1 LFKGKRM
8 VKVLVIVESP
18 TKAKTIG
25 KILGK
30 NYVIKSSMGHVRD
43 LPPRRLG
50 VDTRN
55 NFKPTY
61 EIIKN
66 KKKIV
71 KDLAKAMKEAK
82 QVYLATDQDREGEAI
97 GWHLVTVTNT
107 DKGRVKRIV
116 FHEITK
122 ETIANSLRS
131 PRQIDL
137 HLVNAQQARRILD
150 RLVGYKLSPLLSGKV
165 RRGLSAG
172 RVQSVTL
179 RLIVERERQIEK
191 FVPQEYWTI
200 LAHLSKRE
208 EEPIFTANLI
218 ARGKKKF
225 KKLEIANEAGA
236 KKICRDVRGK
246 EFIVSEVTRKPK
258 KRNPPPPFNTSSLQQ
273 EASRRFG
280 FSATKT
286 MVIAQQ
292 LYEGIDLGKEESV
305 GLITYMRTDSFAVSS
320 SAQAEAVRFIRK
332 EFGENY
338 SPEKPRIYKSKSK
351 VAQEAHEAIRP
362 TSCLRTPQAVSK
374 YLNATQFKLY
384 SLIWQRFISSQ
395 MATAIFDTIAV
406 DIGAGEYVFRAT
418 GQKVKFPGFLKV
430 YQEEKEEGEK
440 MLPPLKQGDSLALK
454 EIVPEQHFT
463 EPPPHYT
470 VASLIKTLEEHGV
483 GRPSTY
489 APIISTLLA
498 RRYVTLR
505 SKQFH
510 PEETGII
517 VSDLLVKYFPKIM
530 DIGFTAH
537 LEENLDEIALGKREW
552 VEVLKNFYQPFKK
565 TLNVAYKNMEKIKP
579 QMTKEICPKCK
590 SPMVIRIGRYG
601 KFLACSAFPRCR
613 YTLPL
618 DEQGNKRV
626 TEMTEE
632 KCLKC
637 GSPMVIKWGRRG
649 KFLACSA
656 YPKCKNTKSIPKKE

>member
-1 LFKGKRM
+1 M
-8 VKVLVIVESP
+8 VKALVIVESP
-18 TKAKTIG
+18 TKARTMG

-50 VDTRN
+50 VDIKN

-71 KDLAKAMKEAK
+71 KDLAKAVKEAE

-107 DKGRVKRIV
+107 DQKRVKRIV

-131 PRQIDL
+131 PRQIDI

-172 RVQSVTL
+172 RVQSVAL
-179 RLIVERERQIEK
+179 RLIVEREKQIEK
-191 FVPQEYWTI
+191 FIPQEYWTI
-200 LAHLSKRE
+200 LAHLSKRDE
-208 EEPIFTANLI
+208 ERIFAANLI
-218 ARGKKKF
+218 GREKKKF
-225 KKLEIANEAGA
+225 KKLEIADESRA
-236 KKICRDVRGK
+236 KKICRDLRVK
-246 EFIVSEVTRKPK
+246 QFIVSKVTRKPK

-273 EASRRFG
+273 EASRKFA
-280 FSATKT
+280 FSANKT
-286 MVIAQQ
+286 MVVAQQ

-332 EFGENY
+332 KFGESY
-338 SPEKPRIYKSKSK
+338 LPKKPRIYKSKSK

-362 TSCLRTPQAVSK
+362 TSCLRTPEAVSK
-374 YLNATQFKLY
+374 YLNASQLKLY
-384 SLIWQRFISSQ
+384 NLIWQRFVSSQ
-395 MATAIFDTIAV
+395 MASAIFDTIAV
-406 DIGAGEYVFRAT
+406 DIKAGDYVFRAT
-418 GQKVKFPGFLKV
+418 GQKLKFPGFLRV
-430 YQEEKEEGEK
+430 HQEEKKEEERV
-440 MLPPLKQGDSLALK
+440 LPPLEEGDNLFLRG
-454 EIVPEQHFT
+454 IVPEQHFT
-463 EPPPHYT
+463 EPPAHYT
-470 VASLIKTLEEHGV
+470 EASLIKTLEEHGI

-489 APIISTLLA
+489 APIISTLLE

-517 VSDLLVKYFPKIM
+517 VNDLLVKYFPKIM
-530 DIGFTAH
+530 DIDFTAH
-537 LEENLDEIALGKREW
+537 MEENLDEIALGKREW

-565 TLNVAYKNMEKIKP
+565 TLNIAYKNMKKIKP
-579 QMTKEICPKCK
+579 QMTKEKCPKCG
-590 SPMVIRIGRYG
+590 SAMVIRIGRYG
-601 KFLACSAFPRCR
+601 KFLACSSFPGCR
-613 YTLPL
+613 YTLTL
-618 DEQGNKRV
+618 DEQGNKIV
-626 TEMTEE
+626 TRMTEE
-632 KCLKC
+632 KCPKC

-656 YPKCKNTKSIPKKE
+656 YPKCKSTRSIPKEE

>member
-1 LFKGKRM
+1 M

-30 NYVIKSSMGHVRD
+30 DYVIKSSMGHVRD

-50 VDTRN
+50 VDIAN

-71 KDLAKAMKEAK
+71 KDLTKAMKEAE

-107 DKGRVKRIV
+107 DQGRVKRII

-172 RVQSVTL
+172 RVQSVAL

-191 FVPQEYWTI
+191 FIPQEYWTI
-200 LAHLSKRE
+200 LAHLSKRDE
-208 EEPIFTANLI
+208 ERIFTANLI
-218 ARGKKKF
+218 AKGKKKF
-225 KKLEIANEAGA
+225 RKLEIANESQA
-236 KKICRDVRGK
+236 KKICRDLSGK
-246 EFIVSEVTRKPK
+246 EFIVSQVIKKPK
-258 KRNPPPPFNTSSLQQ
+258 KRNPLPPFNTSTLQQ
-273 EASRRFG
+273 EASRRFA

-286 MVIAQQ
+286 MMIAQQ
-292 LYEGIDLGKEESV
+292 LYEGIDLGKKESV

-320 SAQAEAVRFIRK
+320 SAQDEALKFIRK
-332 EFGENY
+332 NFGQAY
-338 SPEKPRIYKSKSK
+338 SPKKPRIYKSKSK
-351 VAQEAHEAIRP
+351 IAQEAHEAIRP
-362 TSCLRTPQAVSK
+362 TSCLRTPEAVSK
-374 YLNATQFKLY
+374 YLDTSQFKLY
-384 SLIWQRFISSQ
+384 SLIWQRFVSSQ
-395 MATAIFDTIAV
+395 MASAIFDTVAV
-406 DIGAGEYVFRAT
+406 DIRAGDYVFRAT
-418 GQKVKFPGFLKV
+418 GQKLKFPGFLKV
-430 YQEEKEEGEK
+430 YQEEKEEEEK
-440 MLPPLKQGDSLALK
+440 ILPPLEQGDILILK
-454 EIVPEQHFT
+454 EVVPEQHFT
-463 EPPPHYT
+463 EPPPHYA
-470 VASLIKTLEEHGV
+470 VASLIKTLEEHGI

-489 APIISTLLA
+489 APIISTLLE

-505 SKQFH
+505 KKQFH

-517 VSDLLVKYFPKIM
+517 VSDLLVKYFPNIM
-530 DIGFTAH
+530 DIDFTAH
-537 LEENLDEIALGKREW
+537 MEENLDEIALGRKEW
-552 VEVLKNFYQPFKK
+552 VEVLNNFYQPFKR
-565 TLNVAYKNMEKIKP
+565 TLNVAYKNMKKIKP
-579 QMTKEICPKCK
+579 QVTKETCPKCR
-590 SPMVIRIGRYG
+590 SAMVIRIGRYG
-601 KFLACSAFPRCR
+601 KFLACSSFPRCR
-613 YTLPL
+613 YTVPL
-618 DEQGNKRV
+618 DEQGNKIV
-626 TEMTEE
+626 TQMTEE
-632 KCLKC
+632 KCSKC

>member
-1 LFKGKRM
+1 M
-8 VKVLVIVESP
+8 VKALVIVESP

-50 VDTRN
+50 VDIED

-71 KDLAKAMKEAK
+71 KDLARAVKEAE

-97 GWHLVTVTNT
+97 GWHLITVTNT
-107 DKGRVKRIV
+107 DQARVKRIV

-172 RVQSVTL
+172 RVQSVAL
-179 RLIVERERQIEK
+179 RLIVEREKQIEK

-200 LAHLSKRE
+200 LAHLSKRDE
-208 EEPIFTANLI
+208 ERIFTAGLVS
-218 ARGKKKF
+218 RGKKKF
-225 KKLEIANEAGA
+225 KKLEIADESQA
-236 KKICRDVRGK
+236 KKICRDLQGK
-246 EFIVSEVTRKPK
+246 EFIVYKVTRKPK

-273 EASRRFG
+273 EASRKFA
-280 FSATKT
+280 FSASKT

-292 LYEGIDLGKEESV
+292 LYEGIDIEKEESV

-320 SAQAEAVRFIRK
+320 SAQDEAVGFIRK
-332 EFGENY
+332 KFGESY
-338 SPEKPRIYKSKSK
+338 LPKEPRIYKSKSK

-362 TSCLRTPQAVSK
+362 TSCLRTPEAVSK
-374 YLNATQFKLY
+374 YLNASQLRLY
-384 SLIWQRFISSQ
+384 SLIWQRFLSSQ
-395 MATAIFDTIAV
+395 MAAAIFDTIAV
-406 DIGAGEYVFRAT
+406 DITAGDYVFRAT
-418 GQKVKFPGFLKV
+418 GQKVKFPGFLRV
-430 YQEEKEEGEK
+430 YEEEKKEEERI
-440 MLPPLKQGDSLALK
+440 LPPLAEGDRLILK
-454 EIVPEQHFT
+454 EVVPEQHFT

-470 VASLIKTLEEHGV
+470 VASLIKTLEEHGI

-489 APIISTLLA
+489 APIISTLLG
-498 RRYVTLR
+498 RGYVTLR

-517 VSDLLVKYFPKIM
+517 VSDLLVKYFPKII
-530 DIGFTAH
+530 DVGFTAH
-537 LEENLDEIALGKREW
+537 MEENLDEIALGKREW

-565 TLNVAYKNMEKIKP
+565 TLNIAYKNMKKIKP
-579 QMTKEICPKCK
+579 QMTKEKCPKCG
-590 SPMVIRIGRYG
+590 SAMVIRIGRYG

-626 TEMTEE
+626 TQTTEE
-632 KCLKC
+632 KCPKC

>member
-1 LFKGKRM
+1 LGKPM
-8 VKVLVIVESP
+8 VKALVIVESP

-30 NYVIKSSMGHVRD
+30 DYVIKSSMGHVCD

-50 VDTRN
+50 VDIKN

-71 KDLAKAMKEAK
+71 KELTKAIKEAE

-97 GWHLVTVTNT
+97 GWHLVTATKT
-107 DKGRVKRIV
+107 DQGKVKRIV

-179 RLIVERERQIEK
+179 RLIVEREKQIEK

-200 LAHLSKRE
+200 LAHLSKRDE
-208 EEPIFTANLI
+208 ERIFTANLI
-218 ARGKKKF
+218 AKEKKKF
-225 KKLEIANEAGA
+225 KKLEIANESGA

-258 KRNPPPPFNTSSLQQ
+258 KRNPSPPFNTSSLQQ
-273 EASRRFG
+273 ESSRKFG

-320 SAQAEAVRFIRK
+320 LAQAEALKFIRK
-332 EFGENY
+332 KFGESY
-338 SPEKPRIYKSKSK
+338 LPQKPRIYKSKSK
-351 VAQEAHEAIRP
+351 IAQEAHEAIRP
-362 TSCLRTPQAVSK
+362 TSYLRTPEAVSK

-395 MATAIFDTIAV
+395 MASAIFDTIAV
-406 DIGAGEYVFRAT
+406 DIRASDYVFRAT

-430 YQEEKEEGEK
+430 YQEEKEEEEK
-440 MLPPLKQGDSLALK
+440 VLPPLEEGDSLVLK
-454 EIVPEQHFT
+454 EVVPEQHFT

-470 VASLIKTLEEHGV
+470 VASLIKTLEEHGI

-489 APIISTLLA
+489 APTISTLLE
-498 RRYVTLR
+498 RRYVTL
-505 SKQFH
+505 SNKQFH

-552 VEVLKNFYQPFKK
+552 VEVLKNFYQPFKE
-565 TLNVAYKNMEKIKP
+565 TLNIAYKNMEKIKP
-579 QMTKEICPKCK
+579 QMTKEICPECK

-618 DEQGNKRV
+618 DKQGNKIV

>member
-1 LFKGKRM
+1 M
-8 VKVLVIVESP
+8 VKALVIVESP

-30 NYVIKSSMGHVRD
+30 DYVIKSSMGHVRD

-50 VDTRN
+50 VDIKN

-66 KKKIV
+66 KNKIV
-71 KDLAKAMKEAK
+71 KELTKAMKEAK

-97 GWHLVTVTNT
+97 GWHLVAATKT
-107 DKGRVKRIV
+107 DRGRVKRIV

-179 RLIVERERQIEK
+179 RFIVEREKQIEK

-200 LAHLSKRE
+200 LAHLSKKDE
-208 EEPIFTANLI
+208 ERIFTANLI
-218 ARGKKKF
+218 AKGKKKF
-225 KKLEIANEAGA
+225 KKLEIANESQA
-236 KKICRDVRGK
+236 KKICRDLSGK

-258 KRNPPPPFNTSSLQQ
+258 KRNPSPPFNTSTLQQ
-273 EASRRFG
+273 EASRKFA

-320 SAQAEAVRFIRK
+320 SAQAEALKFIRK
-332 EFGENY
+332 KFGESY
-338 SPEKPRIYKSKSK
+338 LPQKPRIYKSKSK

-362 TSCLRTPQAVSK
+362 TSYLRTPEAVSK

-395 MATAIFDTIAV
+395 MASAIFDTIAV
-406 DIGAGEYVFRAT
+406 DIRASDYVFRAT

-430 YQEEKEEGEK
+430 YQEEKEEEEK
-440 MLPPLKQGDSLALK
+440 ILPSLEEGDSLVLK
-454 EIVPEQHFT
+454 EVVPEQHFT

-470 VASLIKTLEEHGV
+470 VASLIKTLEEHGI

-489 APIISTLLA
+489 APTISTLLE

-530 DIGFTAH
+530 DINFTAQM
-537 LEENLDEIALGKREW
+537 EEDLDEIALGKMEW
-552 VEVLKNFYQPFKK
+552 VEVLKNFYQPFKE
-565 TLNVAYKNMEKIKP
+565 TLNVAYKKMKKIKP
-579 QMTKEICPKCK
+579 QATKEICPECG
-590 SPMVIRIGRYG
+590 SAMVIRFGRYG
-601 KFLACSAFPRCR
+601 KFLACSSFPRCR
-613 YTLPL
+613 YTAPL
-618 DEQGNKRV
+618 DEQGKKIV
-626 TEMTEE
+626 PQMTEE
-632 KCLKC
+632 KCSKC
-637 GSPMVIKWGRRG
+637 ESPMVIRWGRRG

>member
-1 LFKGKRM
+1 M
-8 VKVLVIVESP
+8 VKALVIVESP

-30 NYVIKSSMGHVRD
+30 DYVIKSSMGHVRD

-55 NFKPTY
+55 NFRPTY

-71 KDLAKAMKEAK
+71 KDLTKAMKEAK

-97 GWHLVTVTNT
+97 GWHLITVTNT

-172 RVQSVTL
+172 RVQSVAL
-179 RLIVERERQIEK
+179 RLIVERKRQIEK

-200 LAHLSKRE
+200 LARLSERE
-208 EEPIFTANLI
+208 EGPILTANLI

-225 KKLEIANEAGA
+225 KKLEITNEAGA
-236 KKICRDVRGK
+236 KKICRDMKGK
-246 EFIVSEVTRKPK
+246 EFIVWEVTRKPK

-273 EASRRFG
+273 EASRKFG
-280 FSATKT
+280 FSATRT

-292 LYEGIDLGKEESV
+292 LYEGLDLGKEESV

-320 SAQAEAVRFIRK
+320 SAQAEAARFIKK

-338 SPEKPRIYKSKSK
+338 SPKKPRIYRSKSK

-362 TSCLRTPQAVSK
+362 TSCLRTPEAVSK

-395 MATAIFDTIAV
+395 MAAAIFDTIAA
-406 DIGAGEYVFRAT
+406 DIRAGDYVFRAT

-430 YQEEKEEGEK
+430 YEEEREEEKV
-440 MLPPLKQGDSLALK
+440 LPPLKQGDSLILK

-489 APIISTLLA
+489 APIISTLLE

-530 DIGFTAH
+530 DIGFTAR
-537 LEENLDEIALGKREW
+537 LEENLDEIALGKMEW
-552 VEVLKNFYQPFKK
+552 VEVLKNFYQPFKE
-565 TLNVAYKNMEKIKP
+565 TLNVAYKNMKKIKP
-579 QMTKEICPKCK
+579 QMTKEICPQCK
-590 SPMVIRIGRYG
+590 SPMV
-601 KFLACSAFPRCR
+601 
-613 YTLPL
+613 
-618 DEQGNKRV
+618 
-626 TEMTEE
+626 
-632 KCLKC
+632 
-637 GSPMVIKWGRRG
+637 
-649 KFLACSA
+649 
-656 YPKCKNTKSIPKKE
+656 

>member
-1 LFKGKRM
+1 MGKPM
-8 VKVLVIVESP
+8 VKALVIVESP

-30 NYVIKSSMGHVRD
+30 DYVIKSSMGHVCD

-50 VDTRN
+50 VDIKN

-71 KDLAKAMKEAK
+71 KELTKAIKEAE

-97 GWHLVTVTNT
+97 GWHLVTATKT
-107 DKGRVKRIV
+107 DQGKVKRIV

-179 RLIVERERQIEK
+179 RLIVEREKQIEK

-200 LAHLSKRE
+200 LAHLSKRDE
-208 EEPIFTANLI
+208 ERIFTANLI
-218 ARGKKKF
+218 AKEKKKF
-225 KKLEIANEAGA
+225 KKLEIANESRA

-258 KRNPPPPFNTSSLQQ
+258 KRNPSPPFNTSSLQQ
-273 EASRRFG
+273 ESSRKFG

-320 SAQAEAVRFIRK
+320 SAQVEALKFIRK
-332 EFGENY
+332 KFGESY
-338 SPEKPRIYKSKSK
+338 LPQKPRIYKSKSK
-351 VAQEAHEAIRP
+351 IAQEAHEAIRP
-362 TSCLRTPQAVSK
+362 TSYLRTPEAVSK

-395 MATAIFDTIAV
+395 MASAIFDTIAV
-406 DIGAGEYVFRAT
+406 DIRASDYVFRAT

-430 YQEEKEEGEK
+430 YQEEKEEEEK
-440 MLPPLKQGDSLALK
+440 VLPPLEEGDSLVLK
-454 EIVPEQHFT
+454 EVVPEQHFT

-470 VASLIKTLEEHGV
+470 VASLIKTLEEHGI

-489 APIISTLLA
+489 APTISTLLE
-498 RRYVTLR
+498 RRYVTL
-505 SKQFH
+505 SNKQFH

-530 DIGFTAH
+530 DIDFTAH
-537 LEENLDEIALGKREW
+537 MEENLDEIALGKMEW
-552 VEVLKNFYQPFKK
+552 VEVLKNFYQPFKE
-565 TLNVAYKNMEKIKP
+565 TLNIAYKNMEKIKP
-579 QMTKEICPKCK
+579 QMTKEICPECK

-618 DEQGNKRV
+618 DKQGNKIV

>member
-1 LFKGKRM
+1 M
-8 VKVLVIVESP
+8 VKALVIVESP

-30 NYVIKSSMGHVRD
+30 DYVIKSSMGHVRD

-50 VDTRN
+50 VDIKN

-71 KDLAKAMKEAK
+71 KELTKAMKEAE

-97 GWHLVTVTNT
+97 GWHLVAATKA
-107 DKGRVKRIV
+107 DQGRVKRIV

-179 RLIVERERQIEK
+179 RLIVEREKQIEK

-200 LAHLSKRE
+200 LAHLSKKDE
-208 EEPIFTANLI
+208 ERIFTANLI
-218 ARGKKKF
+218 AKGKKKF
-225 KKLEIANEAGA
+225 KKLEIANESGA
-236 KKICRDVRGK
+236 KKICRDLSGK

-258 KRNPPPPFNTSSLQQ
+258 KRNPSPPFNTSTLQQ
-273 EASRRFG
+273 EASRKFA

-320 SAQAEAVRFIRK
+320 LAQAEALKFIRK
-332 EFGENY
+332 KFGESY
-338 SPEKPRIYKSKSK
+338 LPQKPRIYKSKSK

-362 TSCLRTPQAVSK
+362 TSYLRTPEAMSK

-395 MATAIFDTIAV
+395 MASAIFDTIAV
-406 DIGAGEYVFRAT
+406 DIRASDYVFRAT

-430 YQEEKEEGEK
+430 YQEEKEEEEK
-440 MLPPLKQGDSLALK
+440 VLPPLKEGDSLVLK
-454 EIVPEQHFT
+454 EVVPGQHFT

-470 VASLIKTLEEHGV
+470 VASLIKTLEEHGI

-489 APIISTLLA
+489 APTISTLLE
-498 RRYVTLR
+498 RRYVILKN
-505 SKQFH
+505 KQFH
-510 PEETGII
+510 PEETGVI

-530 DIGFTAH
+530 DIDFTAH
-537 LEENLDEIALGKREW
+537 MEENLDEIALGKMEW
-552 VEVLKNFYQPFKK
+552 VEVLKNFYQPFKE
-565 TLNVAYKNMEKIKP
+565 TLNIAYKKMKKIKP
-579 QMTKEICPKCK
+579 QATKEICPECK
-590 SPMVIRIGRYG
+590 SRMVIRLGRYG
-601 KFLACSAFPRCR
+601 KFLACSSFPRCR
-613 YTLPL
+613 YTAPL
-618 DEQGNKRV
+618 DEQGKKIV
-626 TEMTEE
+626 PQMTEE
-632 KCLKC
+632 KCSKC
-637 GSPMVIKWGRRG
+637 GSPMVIRWGRRG

>member
-1 LFKGKRM
+1 M
-8 VKVLVIVESP
+8 VKALVIVESP
-18 TKAKTIG
+18 TKARTMG

-50 VDTRN
+50 VDIKN

-71 KDLAKAMKEAK
+71 KDLTKAVKEAE

-107 DKGRVKRIV
+107 DRKRVKRIV

-131 PRQIDL
+131 PRQIDI

-172 RVQSVTL
+172 RVQSVAL
-179 RLIVERERQIEK
+179 RLIVEREKQIEK
-191 FVPQEYWTI
+191 FIPQEYWTI
-200 LAHLSKRE
+200 LAHLSKRDE
-208 EEPIFTANLI
+208 ERIFTANLI
-218 ARGKKKF
+218 AKGKKKF
-225 KKLEIANEAGA
+225 KKLEITNESRA
-236 KKICRDVRGK
+236 KKICRDLKGK
-246 EFIVSEVTRKPK
+246 EFIVSKVTGKPK
-258 KRNPPPPFNTSSLQQ
+258 KRNPAPPFNTSSLQQ
-273 EASRRFG
+273 EASRKFA
-280 FSATKT
+280 FSANKT

-320 SAQAEAVRFIRK
+320 SAQGEAVRFIRK
-332 EFGENY
+332 NFGERY
-338 SPEKPRIYKSKSK
+338 LPKKPRIYKSKSK

-362 TSCLRTPQAVSK
+362 TSCLRTPEAVSK
-374 YLNATQFKLY
+374 YLNASQLKLY
-384 SLIWQRFISSQ
+384 NLIWQRFVSSQ
-395 MATAIFDTIAV
+395 MAAAIFDTMVV
-406 DIGAGEYVFRAT
+406 DIKAGDYVFRAT
-418 GQKVKFPGFLKV
+418 GQKLKFPGFLRV
-430 YQEEKEEGEK
+430 YQEEKKEEERV
-440 MLPPLKQGDSLALK
+440 LPPLDQGDSLVLRG
-454 EIVPEQHFT
+454 IVPEQHFT
-463 EPPPHYT
+463 EPPAHYT
-470 VASLIKTLEEHGV
+470 EASLIKTLEEHGI

-489 APIISTLLA
+489 APIISTLLE
-498 RRYVTLR
+498 RRYVTLK

-517 VSDLLVKYFPKIM
+517 VNDLLVKYFPKIM
-530 DIGFTAH
+530 DIDFTAH
-537 LEENLDEIALGKREW
+537 MEENLDEIALGKREW
-552 VEVLKNFYQPFKK
+552 VEVLKNFYQPFKE
-565 TLNVAYKNMEKIKP
+565 TLNIAYKNMKKIKP
-579 QMTKEICPKCK
+579 QVTKEKCPKCG
-590 SPMVIRIGRYG
+590 SAMVIRIGRYG
-601 KFLACSAFPRCR
+601 KFLACSSFPRCR
-613 YTLPL
+613 YTLTL
-618 DEQGNKRV
+618 DEQGNKIV
-626 TEMTEE
+626 TQKTKE
-632 KCLKC
+632 KCPKC

-656 YPKCKNTKSIPKKE
+656 YPRCKSTRSIPKEE

>member
-1 LFKGKRM
+1 M

>member
-1 LFKGKRM
+1 M
-8 VKVLVIVESP
+8 VKALVIVESP

-50 VDTRN
+50 VDIED

-71 KDLAKAMKEAK
+71 KDLARAVKEAE

-97 GWHLVTVTNT
+97 GWHLISVTNT
-107 DKGRVKRIV
+107 DQVRVKRIV

-179 RLIVERERQIEK
+179 RLIVEREKQIEK

-200 LAHLSKRE
+200 LAHLSKRDE
-208 EEPIFTANLI
+208 ELIFTASLVS
-218 ARGKKKF
+218 RGKKKF
-225 KKLEIANEAGA
+225 KKLEIADESRA
-236 KKICRDVRGK
+236 KKICRDLQGK
-246 EFIVSEVTRKPK
+246 EFIVYKVTRKPK

-273 EASRRFG
+273 EASRKFA
-280 FSATKT
+280 FSASKT
-286 MVIAQQ
+286 MMIAQQ
-292 LYEGIDLGKEESV
+292 LYEGIDIEKEESV

-320 SAQAEAVRFIRK
+320 SAGDEAVGFIRK
-332 EFGENY
+332 KFGESY
-338 SPEKPRIYKSKSK
+338 LPKKPRIYKSKSK

-362 TSCLRTPQAVSK
+362 TSCLRTPEAVSK
-374 YLNATQFKLY
+374 YLNASQLKLY
-384 SLIWQRFISSQ
+384 GLIWQRFLSSQ

-406 DIGAGEYVFRAT
+406 DITAGDYVFRAT
-418 GQKVKFPGFLKV
+418 GQKVKFPGFLRV
-430 YQEEKEEGEK
+430 YEEEKKEEERI
-440 MLPPLKQGDSLALK
+440 LPPLAESDRLILK
-454 EIVPEQHFT
+454 EVVPDQHFT

-470 VASLIKTLEEHGV
+470 VASLIKTLEEHGI

-489 APIISTLLA
+489 APIISTLLG
-498 RRYVTLR
+498 RGYVTLR

-517 VSDLLVKYFPKIM
+517 VSDLLVKYFPKII
-530 DIGFTAH
+530 DVGFTAQM
-537 LEENLDEIALGKREW
+537 EENLDEVALGKREW
-552 VEVLKNFYQPFKK
+552 VEVLKDFYQPFKK
-565 TLNVAYKNMEKIKP
+565 TLNIAYKNMKKIKP
-579 QMTKEICPKCK
+579 QMTKEICPKCG
-590 SPMVIRIGRYG
+590 SAMVIRIGRYG

-613 YTLPL
+613 YTLAL

-626 TEMTEE
+626 TQTTEE
-632 KCLKC
+632 KCPKC

>member
-1 LFKGKRM
+1 M
-8 VKVLVIVESP
+8 VKALVIVESP

-43 LPPRRLG
+43 LPPRKLG
-50 VDTRN
+50 VDIKN

-71 KDLAKAMKEAK
+71 KDLARAVKEAE

-97 GWHLVTVTNT
+97 GWHLITVTNT
-107 DKGRVKRIV
+107 DQVRVKRIV

-137 HLVNAQQARRILD
+137 RLVNAQQARRILD

-172 RVQSVTL
+172 RVQSVAL
-179 RLIVERERQIEK
+179 RLIVEREKQIEK

-200 LAHLSKRE
+200 LAHLSKRDE
-208 EEPIFTANLI
+208 ERIFTASLI
-218 ARGKKKF
+218 SKGKKKF
-225 KKLEIANEAGA
+225 KKLEIANESRA
-236 KKICRDVRGK
+236 KKTCQDLKGK
-246 EFIVSEVTRKPK
+246 EFIVYKVTRKPK

-273 EASRRFG
+273 EASRKFA
-280 FSATKT
+280 FSASKT
-286 MVIAQQ
+286 MMIAQQ

-332 EFGENY
+332 KFGESY
-338 SPEKPRIYKSKSK
+338 LPKKPRIYKSKSK

-362 TSCLRTPQAVSK
+362 TYCLRTPGAVSK
-374 YLNATQFKLY
+374 YLNASQLKLY
-384 SLIWQRFISSQ
+384 SLIWERFLSSQ
-395 MATAIFDTIAV
+395 MAAAIFDTIAV
-406 DIGAGEYVFRAT
+406 DITAGDYVFRAT
-418 GQKVKFPGFLKV
+418 GQKVKFPGFLRV
-430 YQEEKEEGEK
+430 YQEEKKEEERI
-440 MLPPLKQGDSLALK
+440 LPPLAEGDSLILK

-470 VASLIKTLEEHGV
+470 VASLIKTLEEHGI

-489 APIISTLLA
+489 APIISTLLE
-498 RRYVTLR
+498 RGYVTLR

-537 LEENLDEIALGKREW
+537 MEENLDEIALGKREW

-565 TLNVAYKNMEKIKP
+565 TLNTAYKNMKKIKP
-579 QMTKEICPKCK
+579 QVTKEICPKCG
-590 SPMVIRIGRYG
+590 SAMVIRIGRYG

-626 TEMTEE
+626 TQMTEE
-632 KCLKC
+632 KCPKC